1 MCANGPAIKNSKRC
15 GANGGC
21 DHKFV
26 IGVESRHTTV
36 MSEAWR
42 GFCKSRYKFYEV
54 YECRGT
60 NLKVD
65 WY

>member
-1 MCANGPAIKNSKRC
+1 VNE
-15 GANGGC
+15 GC

-42 GFCKSRYKFYEV
+42 IFCKSMYKLYEFN
-54 YECRGT
+54 ECRDT
-60 NLKVD
+60 IILAPR
-65 WY
+65 